1 MPFMKKL
8 WFILPALL
16 LAVTAAAENRVSRTS
31 GAPDTVTLDNG
42 LIKLSFAP
50 ELNGSLIKWEYPAQK
65 RSLIGPLNYRVEK
78 VDLLPTRVFAS
89 RNGFRCRVWESN
101 RKITDAMQ
109 VISLTATPDDGCKL
123 TMSAPIT
130 GGMELALTQNLHLR
144 QESTVLDGEIV
155 LVNSQKFSGNY
166 SLWFNAVLS
175 LSDKI
180 DPVLVPARSNVSRI
194 GKLGMIEV
202 KADGILSEL
211 HEGNRNMFF
220 AALRPWIA
228 KAAVNT
234 PGTAVLK
241 IDEPDTGKMV
251 LYTHKSANLH
261 TMEILAPAKKL
272 DAKESFRRKFQLFFF
287 PSLTSVREICG
298 SFGVDIRNGCLEIE
312 SAIPAAPSIWN
323 ICGKDHP
330 VPELKPGK
338 LYKIKLASAPGANFR
353 IKINGREFVLPGR
366 LSYDMKKVY

>member
-1 MPFMKKL
+1 MKKL

-109 VISLTATPDDGCKL
+109 VKSLTATPDDGCKL
-123 TMSAPIT
+123 TMFAPIT

-144 QESTVLDGEIV
+144 QGSTVLDGEIV
-155 LVNSQKFSGNY
+155 LVNSQNFSGNY
-166 SLWFNAVLS
+166 SLWFNAVLE
-175 LSDKI
+175 LSDKV

-194 GKLGMIEV
+194 GKLGMVEV

-228 KAAVNT
+228 KTAVNT

-241 IDEPDTGKMV
+241 IDEPNTGKMV
-251 LYTHKSANLH
+251 LYTHKSATLH

-272 DAKESFRRKFQLFFF
+272 NAKESFRRKFQLFFF

-298 SFGVDIRNGCLEIE
+298 YYGVDFRNETLEIE
-312 SAIPAAPSIWN
+312 SAVPAAQTEWSIN
-323 ICGKDHP
+323 GRKYT
-330 VPELKPGK
+330 VPALKPGELHKIALPGVSGKGLK
-338 LYKIKLASAPGANFR
+338 LGID
-353 IKINGREFVLPGR
+353 GREFTLPGI
-366 LSYDMKKVY
+366 LNDDLKPAE